1 MNYNQPI
8 QKLESTLR
16 EAQREHD
23 NSVTEYTKEIQ
34 KYKNLSEAEKRS
46 TVELQETS
54 VAELQEKT
62 KDIEALKEGQHELQS
77 TIQKL
82 ESTLREAQREHDN
95 KVTEYTKEIQKYK
108 NLSEAEKRSTV
119 ELQETSVAELQEK
132 TKEIEALKEG
142 QHELQ
147 STIQKLESTLREAQ
161 REHDNKV
168 TEYTKEIQK
177 YKNLSE
183 AEKRSTVEL
192 QETSV
197 AELQEKAKEV
207 EALRASQ
214 HELQSTIKNLE
225 STLREIKS
233 EHDGKITEY
242 TKEIQR
248 FMNLSEA
255 EKQKTVKVQETLTAE
270 LQKKAKEVEDFK
282 ETQHE
287 LQSTM
292 KSTLREIKSEH
303 DSKILEYT
311 NEIQKYK
318 NLYEAEKQKTIEQ
331 QGILVA
337 ELQEKTKEIEAL
349 KQSQHE
355 LQSTN
360 SQLTLREVKGE
371 HDSKYTEKIQKYDNL
386 NGTENQNAVWQQET
400 SVADLQQKTETSK
413 GSQHEFTSVKQIL
426 DTDRNAPEGFLTQ
439 QLIDTAGKS
448 PPATKKQTELVS
460 PLKSQLKESQP
471 KEILPAKV
479 SAKDQLAEIQEEK
492 DHMVGNFYS
501 NPYYCSTYVRTYVCT
516 IV

>member
-1 MNYNQPI
+1 M
-8 QKLESTLR
+8 
-16 EAQREHD
+16 
-23 NSVTEYTKEIQ
+23 
-34 KYKNLSEAEKRS
+34 
-46 TVELQETS
+46 
-54 VAELQEKT
+54 
-62 KDIEALKEGQHELQS
+62 
-77 TIQKL
+77 
-82 ESTLREAQREHDN
+82 
-95 KVTEYTKEIQKYK
+95 
-108 NLSEAEKRSTV
+108 
-119 ELQETSVAELQEK
+119 
-132 TKEIEALKEG
+132 
-142 QHELQ
+142 
-147 STIQKLESTLREAQ
+147 
-161 REHDNKV
+161 
-168 TEYTKEIQK
+168 
-177 YKNLSE
+177 
-183 AEKRSTVEL
+183 
-192 QETSV
+192 
-197 AELQEKAKEV
+197 
-207 EALRASQ
+207 
-214 HELQSTIKNLE
+214 
-225 STLREIKS
+225 
-233 EHDGKITEY
+233 
-242 TKEIQR
+242 
-248 FMNLSEA
+248 
-255 EKQKTVKVQETLTAE
+255 
-270 LQKKAKEVEDFK
+270 QKKAKEVEDFK

-318 NLYEAEKQKTIEQ
+318 DLYEAEKQKTIEQ

-337 ELQEKTKEIEAL
+337 ELQEKAKEIEAL

-386 NGTENQNAVWQQET
+386 NGTEKQNAVWQQET

-413 GSQHEFTSVKQIL
+413 GSQHEFTSIKQIL